1 MPSKIQ
7 TPTIFDNL
15 WLGPR
20 KVEVPTLTEFTSA
33 LVSKRIEEAGV
44 FMQERLL
51 FENETAAVVDSGGVN
66 GGWLAELL
74 GSPQSDYVCLAGFLD
89 VDVLSV
95 GAGISASGTVT
106 FGLGTAATTTGSIAG
121 TSANLAAAAAVA
133 LTGGAGS
140 ATGRGPA
147 APTFVDIAAAAN
159 IYLNVAVADADIT
172 ADANVVFNATV
183 RLFLLDLQGA

>member
-20 KVEVPTLTEFTSA
+20 KVEVPTLTEFTSS
-33 LVSKRIEEAGV
+33 LITKRIETAGV
-44 FMQERLL
+44 FMQEYFL
-51 FENETAAVVDSGGVN
+51 FENETAAVVDSGGAN
-66 GGWLAELL
+66 GGFLAELL

-95 GAGISASGTVT
+95 SAGISASGTVT
-106 FGLGTAATTTGSIAG
+106 FGMGSVATGTGSITG
-121 TSANLAAAAAVA
+121 NSANLAAAAAVA
-133 LTGGAGS
+133 LTAGAGS
-140 ATGRGPA
+140 ATGRGPSI
-147 APTFVDIAAAAN
+147 PTFVDIAAAAN
-159 IYLNVAVADADIT
+159 IYLNVGVADADIS
-172 ADANVVFNATV
+172 ADANVIFNATI